1 MGTNLS
7 RGRDAGDT
15 QRSRPRKNA
24 AAAGDRPAVP
34 AIVLA
39 EHRACADTADDAILR
54 IERSLDV
61 IDRFGRAHRLDAAT
75 RTALRIRT
83 MMLVDRLEIEQAR
96 LRFAEGNF
104 AAARYH
110 LSAAR
115 ERPFTRRL
123 ALLALRVAPR
133 LARVAYLR
141 LGPWRSR
148 LAGALVP

>member
-1 MGTNLS
+1 
-7 RGRDAGDT
+7 
-15 QRSRPRKNA
+15 
-24 AAAGDRPAVP
+24 
-34 AIVLA
+34 
-39 EHRACADTADDAILR
+39 
-54 IERSLDV
+54 
-61 IDRFGRAHRLDAAT
+61 
-75 RTALRIRT
+75 